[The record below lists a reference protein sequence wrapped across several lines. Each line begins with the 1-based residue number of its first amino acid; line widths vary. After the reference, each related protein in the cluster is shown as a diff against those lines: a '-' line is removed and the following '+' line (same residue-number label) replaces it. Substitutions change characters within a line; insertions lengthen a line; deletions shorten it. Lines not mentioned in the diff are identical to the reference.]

1 MMAAAQGKVDMAI
14 GNAVGSVTAN
24 IGLIMAISILCMP
37 GKARRRDYL
46 KKSVLMLGAALIVVL
61 SGFMGQMGIV
71 VAIVMIAIF
80 AVFMAD
86 NLLEAKRSMSATRTD
101 STRAIERPKPERREI
116 IVNII
121 KFAVGTVGIVW
132 GADLLVDK
140 IGRAHV

>member
-1 MMAAAQGKVDMAI
+1 M
-14 GNAVGSVTAN
+14 
-24 IGLIMAISILCMP
+24 
-37 GKARRRDYL
+37 
-46 KKSVLMLGAALIVVL
+46 VL

-132 GADLLVDK
+132 GADLLVDNGSELARF
-140 IGRAHV
+140 IGISERIIGVTVIAVGTSCRSLSPPSRP